1 MLPLTE
7 QPVPLA
13 WKVTSPVPDP
23 PEVVSEIGVPVKPV
37 STELET
43 ESGAWSARANTNVFD
58 ADEVALIP
66 LLAALEA
73 VTTQFVT
80 VAATSDAPVSTQ
92 SAPFTVKL
100 ISPVPEPPEVVRD
113 NVVPGRFLSVVLLIE
128 RVA

>member
-23 PEVVSEIGVPVKPV
+23 PDVVSEIGVPVKPV

-58 ADEVALIP
+58 ADEAP
-66 LLAALEA
+66 KEGEKEKGEESHCHHQQFYYHNLL
-73 VTTQFVT
+73 
-80 VAATSDAPVSTQ
+80 
-92 SAPFTVKL
+92 KL
-100 ISPVPEPPEVVRD
+100 YKKPMKSKHYLD
-113 NVVPGRFLSVVLLIE
+113 K
-128 RVA
+128 